1 MRRPK
6 WNVMGW
12 DRWLD
17 VIVRVI
23 TFNAFHASN
32 VYSILPTYGIIVYV
46 FVWLFWHGLGLVP
59 HTDFCFLQP
68 IVSHT
73 ETLLVTY
80 RAKRTWPY
88 QYVYCQMYEVV
99 RSCCSRCFCCCSST
113 VNNTGNPSISMS
125 CSEWYSTC
133 DKGDLISP
141 NNHIKEMRGE
151 VKRVKIKNKHQ
162 QPNCHS
168 KCQC

>member
-1 MRRPK
+1 MKCDGMRSMT
-6 WNVMGW
+6 WC
-12 DRWLD
+12 
-17 VIVRVI
+17 
-23 TFNAFHASN
+23 HCASDYIQC
-32 VYSILPTYGIIVYV
+32 VPCFRCV
-46 FVWLFWHGLGLVP
+46 FDSSNIWYNRICFCLVVLTWFGFGSAHRFLFSPAYCV
-59 HTDFCFLQP
+59 T
-68 IVSHT
+68 HT

-99 RSCCSRCFCCCSST
+99 LSCCSRCCCCCCYTST

-133 DKGDLISP
+133 DKGDLISR

-162 QPNCHS
+162 QQNCHS